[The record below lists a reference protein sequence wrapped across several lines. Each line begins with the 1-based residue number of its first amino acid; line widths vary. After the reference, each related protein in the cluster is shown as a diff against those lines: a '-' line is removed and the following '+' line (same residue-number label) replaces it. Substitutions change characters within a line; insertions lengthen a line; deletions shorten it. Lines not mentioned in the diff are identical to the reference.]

1 MNKIKKIGVL
11 FDLDGVLVDSEGE
24 YSKFWGATGRKFN
37 VGGDT
42 FADDIKGTTL
52 GEILTGF
59 NEADRGGIVAAL
71 HKFEEEMMYPVFPG
85 VMEFLIALKE
95 NGIPSAIVTSSD
107 DTKMN
112 FLFRRHPEFH
122 DYINEVITGSM
133 VKNSKPNPEG
143 YLLGASKIGV
153 APEDC
158 YVFEDSMQGVEA
170 GMRSGSTVIAL
181 ATTNSRNKLQ
191 TKSPHY
197 IIDSFLQLTIDNG
210 ELTIDSSALPLCSAK
225 N

>member
-1 MNKIKKIGVL
+1 MTGVQ
-11 FDLDGVLVDSEGE
+11 
-24 YSKFWGATGRKFN
+24 TC
-37 VGGDT
+37 
-42 FADDIKGTTL
+42 
-52 GEILTGF
+52 
-59 NEADRGGIVAAL
+59 AL
-71 HKFEEEMMYPVFPG
+71 P
-85 VMEFLIALKE
+85 I
-95 NGIPSAIVTSSD
+95 
-107 DTKMN
+107 
-112 FLFRRHPEFH
+112 
-122 DYINEVITGSM
+122 SM
-133 VKNSKPNPEG
+133 VKNSKPDPEG

-181 ATTNSRNKLQ
+181 ATTNSREKLQ

-210 ELTIDSSALPLCSAK
+210 ELAID

>member
-59 NEADRGGIVAAL
+59 NEADRHGIVAAL

-112 FLFRRHPEFH
+112 FLFRRHPEFQ

-133 VKNSKPNPEG
+133 VKNSKPDPEG
-143 YLLGASKIGV
+143 YLFGV
-153 APEDC
+153 
-158 YVFEDSMQGVEA
+158 SMQGVEA

-181 ATTNSRNKLQ
+181 ATTNSREKLQ

-210 ELTIDSSALPLCSAK
+210 ELAID

>member
-181 ATTNSRNKLQ
+181 ATTNSRDKLQ

-210 ELTIDSSALPLCSAK
+210 ELTVDNGELTIDS
-225 N
+225 